1 MTTSLIYNDKCLS
14 DRFESL
20 IRLWTKLSGGL
31 YKIGFSNAVYLSEK
45 STADRNYALAHFMNE
60 TNDNKPIGFPENTNL
75 NETVDLYF
83 QSCSIEVNTE
93 ILSIVAATLANGGTN
108 PFTGE
113 RLFSPDTTPAIHLC
127 AFPPGTC
134 STTGMTS

>member
-1 MTTSLIYNDKCLS
+1 MGESYVHTYVGREPSGQAFNELLLNKRGIPHNPLINSGAIMTTSLIYNDKCLS

-60 TNDNKPIGFPENTNL
+60 TNDNK
-75 NETVDLYF
+75 
-83 QSCSIEVNTE
+83 QKTE
-93 ILSIVAATLANGGTN
+93 
-108 PFTGE
+108 
-113 RLFSPDTTPAIHLC
+113 
-127 AFPPGTC
+127 
-134 STTGMTS
+134 